1 MTLFIIFYFLT
12 PLSPL
17 VLLSIMTVQPPWG
30 NNSMRLTYTL
40 SLSVIQL
47 EIFSTFT
54 ICSTI
59 SSCTSC
65 STFTFCSTITSC
77 TSWAG
82 WKIWKKEKFFILN
95 WNLKHFQIKSDFLF
109 IIKNFANSGIKTS
122 NPPFLDENSICFMDF
137 WGNEINIELFDTDQ
151 HYY

>member
-1 MTLFIIFYFLT
+1 MT
-12 PLSPL
+12 PLIPSQ
-17 VLLSIMTVQPPWG
+17 LLWIMTIQPPWG

-82 WKIWKKEKFFILN
+82 WKIWKKEKFFIFN
-95 WNLKHFQIKSDFLF
+95 WNLEQFPVKSDFLF

-122 NPPFLDENSICFMDF
+122 NPPFLDEKSIAQRMLQLPLS
-137 WGNEINIELFDTDQ
+137 IPV
-151 HYY
+151 